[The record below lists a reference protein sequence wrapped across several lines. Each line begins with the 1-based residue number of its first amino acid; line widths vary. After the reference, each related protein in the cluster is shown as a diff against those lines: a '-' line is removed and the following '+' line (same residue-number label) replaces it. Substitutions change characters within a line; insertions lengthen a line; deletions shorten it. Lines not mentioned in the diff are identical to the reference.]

1 MFCQRIGHGGAS
13 ALARANT
20 LASFDAACEIGIDM
34 VEFDVRAWN
43 GELVLAHT
51 VLHARRGGNVRLDEA
66 LAHLR
71 GRRVEL
77 NVDVK
82 HVGCESALLE
92 SVRHAGLLDRT
103 LISSQVPDVLDRV
116 RALEPRAWVGISI
129 GGRLARLGGHFRR
142 YGDTESGHRWMPGK
156 DAGPKVWPRH
166 IEVRGQSQAPP
177 GAARMSS
184 YLRKGPPGQRWR
196 DWRAVALAGLHSGRW
211 DVLMAQHKLIDRRL
225 LHDVSDRGGRL
236 YAWTVNERA
245 SIARLQEL
253 GVHGITTADPRLF
266 A

>member
-1 MFCQRIGHGGAS
+1 MLCQRIGHGGAC
-13 ALARANT
+13 ALAPANT

-51 VLHARRGGNVRLDEA
+51 VLHARRGGNVLLDEA

-82 HVGCESALLE
+82 HVGCEPALLE
-92 SVRHAGLLDRT
+92 SVRHAGLLGRT

-129 GGRLARLGGHFRR
+129 GGRLARFSQR
-142 YGDTESGHRWMPGK
+142 S
-156 DAGPKVWPRH
+156 
-166 IEVRGQSQAPP
+166 RG
-177 GAARMSS
+177 
-184 YLRKGPPGQRWR
+184 
-196 DWRAVALAGLHSGRW
+196 WRAVALAGLHSGRW
-211 DVLMAQHKLIDRRL
+211 DAVMVQHKLVDRAL

-245 SIARLQEL
+245 SIARLQAL